1 MAEER
6 TATRIPA
13 ESAESDTR
21 LRWWVTGGALEYA
34 RLPGHLADRL
44 EQLGADRDGEAA
56 GGIVVALASDVVR
69 REELPPAWADTET
82 FYLLFD
88 DVPTP
93 ALMRLPTVLRI
104 HKPDRRIH
112 VSGDPLA
119 LRRLVVAR
127 SRRFPGGGIVD
138 AYVVGGELVLVLGDL
153 TVRSFPRGQVPG
165 AGELSPEAF
174 SAFELDEDGSAL
186 RWPELDLDLGV
197 SSILQAVDPSYLADV
212 EVERLAREDT
222 GAALRAMREDR
233 GLRQRDVP
241 ELGERQVRRLE
252 KSESRLTSEAARR
265 FAEAFD
271 LPLEEF
277 LERLGKR
284 LRAMDPEGEDR

>member
-1 MAEER
+1 MAEEQ
-6 TATRIPA
+6 TGTQIATER
-13 ESAESDTR
+13 AESDSR
-21 LRWWVTGGALEYA
+21 LQWRVTAGAREYA
-34 RLPGHLADRL
+34 RLPGPLADRL
-44 EQLGADRDGEAA
+44 GQFTADRDGEAV
-56 GGIVVALASDVVR
+56 GGVVVALASEVVR
-69 REELPPAWADTET
+69 REELPPAWADAET
-82 FYLLFD
+82 FYLVFN

-93 ALMRLPTVLRI
+93 ALLRLPTVLRI
-104 HKPDRRIH
+104 HKPDQRIH

-127 SRRFPGGGIVD
+127 SRRFPAEGIVD
-138 AYVVGGELVLVLGDL
+138 AYVVSDELVLVLGDL
-153 TVRSFPRGQVPG
+153 TVRSFPRGQVPE

-174 SAFELDEDGSAL
+174 SAFELDVDGSAL

-197 SSILQAVDPSYLADV
+197 SSILQAVDPSYLAEV

-233 GLRQRDVP
+233 GLRQRDVLG
-241 ELGERQVRRLE
+241 LGERQVRRLE
-252 KSESRLTSEAARR
+252 KSESRLTADAARR

-271 LPLEEF
+271 LPLEAF

-284 LRAMDPEGEDR
+284 LRAMDPGGEHP